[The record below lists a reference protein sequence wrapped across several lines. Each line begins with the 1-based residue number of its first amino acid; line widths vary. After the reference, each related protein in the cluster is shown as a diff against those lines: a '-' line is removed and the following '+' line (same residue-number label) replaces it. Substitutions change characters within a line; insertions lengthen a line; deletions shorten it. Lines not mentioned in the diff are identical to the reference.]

1 MVLRLIV
8 LHFLIAD
15 QVLGKLTLDSAVVWY
30 GVGSDN
36 LVLDLA
42 YGGEVRHAGGT
53 RHVAGGGR

>member
-1 MVLRLIV
+1 M

-15 QVLGKLTLDSAVVWY
+15 QILGKLTLDSAVVWY